1 MPIDIRQDNSAHA
14 ISVLVVEDE
23 ALIRLLVSDSLR
35 DAGFD
40 VTAAAHAMEAVGIL
54 ESDTRIDFV
63 FTDIMMPGPMTG
75 IGLGA
80 WIRINRPGLPIAYA
94 SGISR
99 SSMLGLGLGEGDA
112 FFAKPVAFERLI
124 RHIRA
129 AVIPSPAAAVEA
141 SPSNR
146 L

>member
-1 MPIDIRQDNSAHA
+1 VSVDIRQDNSAHA

-23 ALIRLLVSDSLR
+23 TLIRLLASDSLR

-40 VTAAAHAMEAVGIL
+40 VTAAAHAAEAIEIL
-54 ESDTRIDFV
+54 EGDTRIDFV
-63 FTDIMMPGPMTG
+63 FTDIMMPGSMNG

-94 SGISR
+94 SGVSR
-99 SSMLGLGLGEGDA
+99 ASMLGLGLVEGE
-112 FFAKPVAFERLI
+112 I
-124 RHIRA
+124 RHIRT
-129 AVIPSPAAAVEA
+129 AVAPAPAASAEA

-146 L
+146 RL